1 MNYQEFSDAVKATNG
16 GQGRSVRATTP
27 APASYEKFAEMIFAS
42 FTATK
47 ELPST
52 YISAKGLPAVLY
64 IPSVR
69 HGATS
74 SYAKIPF
81 ASVTQWLT
89 IHHANKS
96 ERFYTLTAPITEQ
109 SETQPT
115 E

>member
-52 YISAKGLPAVLY
+52 YISAKGQPTVLY

-69 HGATS
+69 HGAIS

-81 ASVTQWLT
+81 ASVSQW
-89 IHHANKS
+89 IVAHHSNKA
-96 ERFYTLTAPITEQ
+96 ETFYTLTAPVAVPAA
-109 SETQPT
+109 SLSK
-115 E
+115 